1 MQFQASWDVK
11 ENETQTIPKT
21 YGLKSLN
28 WPPQVKE
35 LIQFDS
41 DSLDIIK
48 PWKFRKTK
56 SHFQKR
62 SKDDINTIHNRDTTL
77 MFVDKTSNL
86 YKLKKVQ
93 YQKML
98 NHSITTT
105 YKEANNTI
113 NTDGKKLIK
122 DKGILS
128 RMLTNGKNEC
138 FNVLLR

>member
-1 MQFQASWDVK
+1 
-11 ENETQTIPKT
+11 
-21 YGLKSLN
+21 
-28 WPPQVKE
+28 
-35 LIQFDS
+35 
-41 DSLDIIK
+41 
-48 PWKFRKTK
+48 
-56 SHFQKR
+56 
-62 SKDDINTIHNRDTTL
+62 